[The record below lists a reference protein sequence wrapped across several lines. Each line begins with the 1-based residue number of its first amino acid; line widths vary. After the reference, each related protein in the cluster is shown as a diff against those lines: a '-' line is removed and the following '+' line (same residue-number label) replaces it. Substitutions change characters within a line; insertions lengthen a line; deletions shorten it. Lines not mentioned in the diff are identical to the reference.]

1 MHKHKKV
8 LLQRKNSM
16 YRKHFHM
23 LQKLNAY
30 EYFQKHEKTSTPKL
44 LKNFRLA
51 EKFCQKEIFYK

>member
-1 MHKHKKV
+1 
-8 LLQRKNSM
+8 M
-16 YRKHFHM
+16 YRKHFNM